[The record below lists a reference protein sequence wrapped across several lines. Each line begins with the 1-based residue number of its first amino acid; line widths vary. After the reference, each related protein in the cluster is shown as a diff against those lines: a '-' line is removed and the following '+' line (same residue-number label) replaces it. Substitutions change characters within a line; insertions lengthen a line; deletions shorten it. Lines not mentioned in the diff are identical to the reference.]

1 VNRLQSLLV
10 TPAAVVAVAMAT
22 GLAVRLAHVIPASFP
37 LNDGGMFYTMAGDVQ
52 RAHYLLPEH
61 TSYNGLDIP
70 FAYPPIAFFLAACL
84 DAVGSWSLLDVIRF
98 LPLVASVLT
107 IPAFY
112 LLARAM
118 LSSRPVTM
126 IATLAFAVLP
136 RSFNWEIVG
145 GGLTRSVGLLFA
157 LLALH
162 QGYLLLK
169 NSDARRILPTAVLAA
184 LSLMSH
190 PETGWLVAFSLV
202 MFSLACGRN
211 RRGLGLGLAVGATAA
226 VLSAPWWGT
235 VIARH
240 GLDPF
245 LSASQSGRGDWYSW
259 AGDTLLSLDFTE
271 EPIAP
276 LLACLGM
283 AGLVI
288 SIARRELLIPAWLV
302 AIFILDPRSAS
313 TFSMMPL
320 AMLIG
325 VASVAAVVTLFFASR
340 SPICLPILG

>member
-1 VNRLQSLLV
+1 
-10 TPAAVVAVAMAT
+10 MAT
-22 GLAVRLAHVIPASFP
+22 GLAVRLAHVLPAGFP
-37 LNDGGMFYTMAGDVQ
+37 LNDGMFYINGGGRAAG
-52 RAHYLLPEH
+52 HYLLPD

-190 PETGWLVAFSLV
+190 PETGWLVAFSGDL
-202 MFSLACGRN
+202 LPGL
-211 RRGLGLGLAVGATAA
+211 RRGLVSSG
-226 VLSAPWWGT
+226 LSALVGNGGGQT
-235 VIARH
+235 QA
-240 GLDPF
+240 GGS
-245 LSASQSGRGDWYSW
+245 LSAWSVGRLVFLGGD
-259 AGDTLLSLDFTE
+259 SL
-271 EPIAP
+271 
-276 LLACLGM
+276 
-283 AGLVI
+283 
-288 SIARRELLIPAWLV
+288 
-302 AIFILDPRSAS
+302 
-313 TFSMMPL
+313 
-320 AMLIG
+320 
-325 VASVAAVVTLFFASR
+325 
-340 SPICLPILG
+340 